1 MSINYFGKKV
11 REARKQ
17 TNHTLMTMAAAM
29 DTTPG
34 FLSAI
39 ETIRSKIPND
49 WVEKIYNFFK
59 DSRYPLDLEELH
71 QAADVS
77 NESVS
82 LSGLPLQHQF
92 LIAGFANSELNAEQL
107 DKFKALLQDIY
118 NQKKAE

>member
-39 ETIRSKIPND
+39 ETSRSKIPND

-92 LIAGFANSELNAEQL
+92 
-107 DKFKALLQDIY
+107 
-118 NQKKAE
+118 